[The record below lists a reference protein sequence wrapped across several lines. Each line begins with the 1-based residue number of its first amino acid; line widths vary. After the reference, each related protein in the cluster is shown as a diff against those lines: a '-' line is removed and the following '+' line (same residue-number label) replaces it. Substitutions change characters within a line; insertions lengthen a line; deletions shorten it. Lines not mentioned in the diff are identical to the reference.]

1 MQIAP
6 IGALEA
12 TLASMTTS
20 VASQQQIA
28 AGTASQP
35 GNRMVGAK
43 QEKHDTAKAEMP
55 ERGDVAARAG
65 QQVAQASSGANPAM
79 AGQSSKA
86 EKAEPI
92 VERKLFD
99 YLAEVEKAG
108 GAVFTDPSA
117 LFGSAVQSLEGTMQ
131 QVQKALGQAHSPA
144 NADAGSTQ
152 DVAASDAATPGKE
165 AENTPAKN
173 AEQLLERSISVM
185 WAAANLEVVTS
196 SVTAVT
202 SSTSTLIKQ
211 Q

>member
-12 TLASMTTS
+12 TLANLTTS
-20 VASQQQIA
+20 IASQQQIT
-28 AGTASQP
+28 AGSTAQP
-35 GNRMVGAK
+35 GNRMVGAN
-43 QEKHDTAKAEMP
+43 QEKHDAAKVAMP

-79 AGQSSKA
+79 AGQSSKL
-86 EKAEPI
+86 EKTEPI
-92 VERKLFD
+92 AEHKLFD
-99 YLAEVEKAG
+99 YLAAVEKAG
-108 GAVFTDPSA
+108 GGALTDPSA

-131 QVQKALGQAHSPA
+131 QVQKALGQA
-144 NADAGSTQ
+144 NAPVNAETATIQDGAGKTAPS
-152 DVAASDAATPGKE
+152 GKE
-165 AENTPAKN
+165 DENATAKN

>member
-12 TLASMTTS
+12 TLANLTTS
-20 VASQQQIA
+20 ISAQQQIT
-28 AGTASQP
+28 AGATAQP
-35 GNRMVGAK
+35 ANRMVGAN
-43 QEKHDTAKAEMP
+43 QEKHDAAKVNTT
-55 ERGDVAARAG
+55 ERGDVATRAG
-65 QQVAQASSGANPAM
+65 QQVSQASSGTNPAM
-79 AGQSSKA
+79 SGQSSKS
-86 EKAEPI
+86 EKTEPI
-92 VERKLFD
+92 VEHRLFD
-99 YLAEVEKAG
+99 YLAEVEKSG
-108 GAVFTDPSA
+108 GGVFTDPSA

-131 QVQKALGQAHSPA
+131 QVQKALGQANVPV
-144 NADAGSTQ
+144 NAETAATQ
-152 DVAASDAATPGKE
+152 DAADKTSGKDGEDA
-165 AENTPAKN
+165 PAQN

>member
-12 TLASMTTS
+12 TLANLTTS
-20 VASQQQIA
+20 IASQQQIT
-28 AGTASQP
+28 AGTAAQP
-35 GNRMVGAK
+35 GNRMVGAN
-43 QEKHDTAKAEMP
+43 QEKHDAAKVTVP
-55 ERGDVAARAG
+55 ERGDVATRAG
-65 QQVAQASSGANPAM
+65 QQVAQASSGASPAM
-79 AGQSSKA
+79 AGQSSKLERTEPVA
-86 EKAEPI
+86 EH
-92 VERKLFD
+92 KLFD

-108 GAVFTDPSA
+108 GGAFEDPSA

-131 QVQKALGQAHSPA
+131 QVQKALGQANAPA
-144 NADAGSTQ
+144 NAETAAMPAGAGKTAPS
-152 DVAASDAATPGKE
+152 AKEGENAT
-165 AENTPAKN
+165 AKN

>member
-12 TLASMTTS
+12 TLANLTTS
-20 VASQQQIA
+20 IASQQQITT
-28 AGTASQP
+28 GTAAQP
-35 GNRMVGAK
+35 GNRMVGAN
-43 QEKHDTAKAEMP
+43 QEKHDAAKVTMP
-55 ERGDVAARAG
+55 ERGDVATRAG

-79 AGQSSKA
+79 AGQSSKLERTEPVA
-86 EKAEPI
+86 EH
-92 VERKLFD
+92 KLFD
-99 YLAEVEKAG
+99 YLAEMEKAG
-108 GAVFTDPSA
+108 GGAAFTDPSA

-131 QVQKALGQAHSPA
+131 QVQKALGQA
-144 NADAGSTQ
+144 NAPVNAETGAMQDGAGKTVPS
-152 DVAASDAATPGKE
+152 AKEGENAT
-165 AENTPAKN
+165 AKN

>member
-12 TLASMTTS
+12 TLANLTTS
-20 VASQQQIA
+20 ITSQQQIT
-28 AGTASQP
+28 AGTVAQP
-35 GNRMVGAK
+35 GNRMVGAN
-43 QEKHDTAKAEMP
+43 QEKHDAAKVSMP
-55 ERGDVAARAG
+55 ERGDVATRAG
-65 QQVAQASSGANPAM
+65 QQAAQASSGANPAM
-79 AGQSSKA
+79 AGQSSKL
-86 EKAEPI
+86 EKTEPV
-92 VERKLFD
+92 VEHKLFD

-108 GAVFTDPSA
+108 GGALTDPSA

-131 QVQKALGQAHSPA
+131 QVQKALGQA
-144 NADAGSTQ
+144 NAPVNAETATMQDGAGKTAPS
-152 DVAASDAATPGKE
+152 GKE
-165 AENTPAKN
+165 GENATEKN

>member
-12 TLASMTTS
+12 TLANLTTS
-20 VASQQQIA
+20 IASQQQIT
-28 AGTASQP
+28 AGTTAQP
-35 GNRMVGAK
+35 GNRMVGAN
-43 QEKHDTAKAEMP
+43 QEKHDAAKIGMP
-55 ERGDVAARAG
+55 ERGDATARAG

-79 AGQSSKA
+79 AGQSSKLEKTEPVA
-86 EKAEPI
+86 EH
-92 VERKLFD
+92 KLFD
-99 YLAEVEKAG
+99 YLAAVEKAG
-108 GAVFTDPSA
+108 GGALTDPSA

-131 QVQKALGQAHSPA
+131 QVQKALGQA
-144 NADAGSTQ
+144 NAPVNAETATMQDGAGKTAPS
-152 DVAASDAATPGKE
+152 GKE
-165 AENTPAKN
+165 DENATAKN

>member
-12 TLASMTTS
+12 TLANLTTS
-20 VASQQQIA
+20 IASQQQIT
-28 AGTASQP
+28 AGSTAQP
-35 GNRMVGAK
+35 GNRMVGAN
-43 QEKHDTAKAEMP
+43 QEKHDAAKVAMP

-79 AGQSSKA
+79 AGQSSKL
-86 EKAEPI
+86 EKTEPI
-92 VERKLFD
+92 AEHKLFD

-108 GAVFTDPSA
+108 GGALTDPSA

-131 QVQKALGQAHSPA
+131 QVQKALGQA
-144 NADAGSTQ
+144 NAPVNAETVTMQDGAGKTAPS
-152 DVAASDAATPGKE
+152 GKE
-165 AENTPAKN
+165 DENATAKN

>member
-12 TLASMTTS
+12 TLANLTTS
-20 VASQQQIA
+20 VASQQQITT
-28 AGTASQP
+28 GTAAQP
-35 GNRMVGAK
+35 GNRMVGAN
-43 QEKHDTAKAEMP
+43 QEKHDAAKAAMP
-55 ERGDVAARAG
+55 ERGDVATRAG

-79 AGQSSKA
+79 AGQSSKL
-86 EKAEPI
+86 ERTEPV
-92 VERKLFD
+92 VEHKLFD
-99 YLAEVEKAG
+99 YLAEVEKSGG
-108 GAVFTDPSA
+108 GAFTDPSA

-131 QVQKALGQAHSPA
+131 QVQKALGQA
-144 NADAGSTQ
+144 NAPVNAETATVQEAAGK
-152 DVAASDAATPGKE
+152 AAPSGKE
-165 AENTPAKN
+165 GEDATAKN